1 MPQTQLHH
9 HSSSTNSNN
18 LPSSCS
24 SVKNPPQPI
33 QKTSDADKLV
43 LLAMQQNKENSII
56 NVKLEENSNEMPK
69 IRKKICRKMLKI
81 FHDEFNLDRK
91 DAKRLTLQLETRF
104 NLLFSFKSEK
114 YIESIKKFFI
124 NLRVTFF
131 LLMKIETRV

>member
-1 MPQTQLHH
+1 
-9 HSSSTNSNN
+9 
-18 LPSSCS
+18 
-24 SVKNPPQPI
+24 
-33 QKTSDADKLV
+33 
-43 LLAMQQNKENSII
+43 MQQNKENSII